1 MSSAKRNQQS
11 PQFRNIPLSPEIV
24 AMGFTD
30 IQIQAQNMVLRHQ
43 DGLMVLA
50 KYDARDLVKT
60 QRLLESQLAEHVGKP
75 RGLPSSF
82 NPKAFAAVLSIAL
95 LNDLQDQYAQSQ
107 EVIEDEKRRVQSTL
121 EEIRKLREE
130 NSDISFNEWQRILV
144 AKYQNLKNTV
154 ELKLPKIWPGLEF
167 GLSSLRILNIDDCTL
182 PLIGV
187 LLGRPGSGKTVAIT
201 LLSKWMYGYYTDSFS
216 PKAWVS
222 HTTSVNSQEEL
233 EAVDMLPKMKDR
245 QFLTPEL
252 ATLFNLKEDDLRLS
266 LATITRIADGHGF
279 ASDSGVYG
287 HRAYGNTMFTWLG
300 AVVDIPNQVYKV
312 LGSLGP
318 KLYFFRLPFSE
329 TTALD
334 LLSYI
339 TDRDDFNMHYQT
351 IEAALFDYL
360 KWFEIGPTLLLR
372 TPDSPHL
379 VKVRWDGSKDEL
391 NAMQC
396 LVNLAILLGHLR
408 REGRAF
414 IPDRVVISGDA
425 EDEGFSYF
433 TGDMEDVQRTATVLK
448 NLARGHALITG
459 RNYVTMDDI
468 PIVVKTVLS
477 TARVE
482 RVKAFITLLDN
493 NGSTTKIQL
502 ANQLHVSPST
512 AYRFMTELKAIGLV
526 DVEITNRIEY
536 TQNNNPSTVKVMTL
550 KNDKFAWFLGDEFK
564 KLRGD
569 FSPVDNRKYIHQ
581 VDPEKQVAT
590 EAARA
595 TKTEAG

>member
-1 MSSAKRNQQS
+1 
-11 PQFRNIPLSPEIV
+11 
-24 AMGFTD
+24 
-30 IQIQAQNMVLRHQ
+30 MVLRHQ
-43 DGLMVLA
+43 DGLMILA
-50 KYDARDLVKT
+50 KYDVKDLVKT
-60 QRLLESQLAEHVGKP
+60 QRLLESKLAEYVGKP
-75 RGLPSSF
+75 RGLPACF
-82 NPKAFAAVLSIAL
+82 NSKAFSAMLSL
-95 LNDLQDQYAQSQ
+95 MLFNDLRDQFTQSQ
-107 EVIEDEKRRVQSTL
+107 ENIEEENMRIQSTL
-121 EEIRKLREE
+121 NEIRDLREE
-130 NSDISFNEWQRILV
+130 NLKISFNEWQRILV
-144 AKYQNLKNTV
+144 KKYSNLKDMV

-182 PLIGV
+182 PLIAV

-201 LLSKWMYGYYTDSFS
+201 LLSRWFYGYYTDSFS

-233 EAVDMLPKMKDR
+233 EAVDMLPKIKDK

-287 HRAYGNTMFTWLG
+287 HRAYGDTMFTWFG
-300 AVVDIPNQVYKV
+300 AVVDIPHQVYKV

-329 TTALD
+329 TTPIE
-334 LLSYI
+334 LLSYL
-339 TDRDDFNMHYQT
+339 TDRDDFNMNYQT

-379 VKVRWDGSKDEL
+379 VKMHWDGCRDEL
-391 NAMQC
+391 DAMQC
-396 LVNLAILLGHLR
+396 IVNLAILLGHLR
-408 REGRAF
+408 REGRAY
-414 IPDRVVISGDA
+414 IPDRVVMSGDE
-425 EDEGFSYF
+425 EDEGYSYF

-459 RNYVTMDDI
+459 RNYVTLEDI

-493 NGSTTKIQL
+493 NGWITKIQL

-526 DVEITNRIEY
+526 DVEVTNRIEY
-536 TQNNNPSTVKVMTL
+536 TQNNNPSMVKVMTL
-550 KNDKFAWFLGDEFK
+550 KKDKFKWFLSDEFK
-564 KLRGD
+564 KLRED
-569 FSPVDNRKYIHQ
+569 FTPVDNRRHIHEE
-581 VDPEKQVAT
+581 DPEKQAAT
-590 EAARA
+590 EAAEKTKAVSRA
-595 TKTEAG
+595 VYDAARTRIKAKAVNTKIGGERESVDSSKN